1 MFKLITLLLTSSL
14 TVMAGA
20 TLAPALPQIEAFFAD
35 EPNAAFWVKLML
47 TMPALFSAIGA
58 PLSGA
63 IADWLGRKPLLLGA
77 AILYGL
83 AGSSGLVL
91 SSITG
96 LLIGRALLGFAVAGV
111 MTASTA
117 LIADYYHGAER
128 NHIMGVQSAFMGFGG
143 VVFLVLGGVLADVD
157 WRFPFAIY
165 LTALVA
171 AVMVALSIHEPT
183 REKAHENLK
192 AKRDQAAAL
201 LDSSAQKETT
211 AVFGRFKPSFSGE
224 ASFVPVLMGIY
235 LQVFVFMAVF
245 YIVPVQLPFYL
256 NTLSAGISN
265 TATGIAI
272 ASLELACAIFS
283 LYYRPMKQ
291 RFSFSQ
297 ILAIGFLSFGVGY
310 LIVAIAQSYA
320 VVLIGLIIAGIGFGV
335 LIPNA
340 NVWLNAITP
349 TAARGRAVGGLSTSV
364 FLGQFFSPILSQPLI
379 QQTGSGAT
387 YGLVGIGMS
396 AIAIMVLV
404 STQIYNPDRSR

>member
-20 TLAPALPQIEAFFAD
+20 TIAPALPQIEAFFAD

-63 IADWLGRKPLLLGA
+63 TADWLGRKPLLLGA

-128 NHIMGVQSAFMGFGG
+128 NHIMGIQSAFMGFGG
-143 VVFLVLGGVLADVD
+143 VVFLVLGGVLADIG

-171 AVMVALSIHEPT
+171 AVMVALAIHEPA
-183 REKAHENLK
+183 RDILK
-192 AKRDQAAAL
+192 PEPDQVAAPHPATQPEATSIL
-201 LDSSAQKETT
+201 ERL
-211 AVFGRFKPSFSGE
+211 KPSFSGE
-224 ASFVPVLMGIY
+224 SSFVPVLIGIY
-235 LQVFVFMAVF
+235 LHVFVFMAVF

-256 NTLSAGISN
+256 NTLSDGISN
-265 TATGIAI
+265 TATGVAI

-283 LYYRPMKQ
+283 LYYRPLKQ

-310 LIVAIAQSYA
+310 LMIAIAPSYA
-320 VVLIGLIIAGIGFGV
+320 AVLIGLIMAGIGFGV
-335 LIPNA
+335 MIPNA

-379 QQTGSGAT
+379 QQTGSAAT
-387 YGLVGIGMS
+387 FGWVGLGMS
-396 AIAIMVLV
+396 AIAVVVLV
-404 STQIYNPDRSR
+404 LSRINQPKIIKH

>member
-20 TLAPALPQIEAFFAD
+20 TIAPALPQIEAFFAD

-77 AILYGL
+77 TILYGL
-83 AGSSGLVL
+83 GGASGLIL
-91 SSITG
+91 SSMTG

-128 NHIMGVQSAFMGFGG
+128 NHIMGIQAAFMGFGG
-143 VVFLVLGGVLADVD
+143 VVFLVLGGVLADIG

-171 AVMVALSIHEPT
+171 AGMVALAIHEPA
-183 REKAHENLK
+183 REIVKSES
-192 AKRDQAAAL
+192 DQSAAAL
-201 LDSSAQKETT
+201 SLSAQET
-211 AVFGRFKPSFSGE
+211 PSFFQRFQSSFSDKS
-224 ASFVPVLMGIY
+224 SFVPVLIGIY
-235 LQVFVFMAVF
+235 LHVFIFMAVF

-256 NTLSAGISN
+256 NTLSQGISN
-265 TATGIAI
+265 TATGVAI
-272 ASLELACAIFS
+272 AALELSCAIFS
-283 LYYRPMKQ
+283 LYYRPLRQ
-291 RFSFSQ
+291 RLSFSQ
-297 ILAIGFLSFGVGY
+297 VLAIGFLSFGIGY
-310 LIVAIAQSYA
+310 LIIAIAPTYA
-320 VVLIGLIIAGIGFGV
+320 TVLIGLIIAGIGFGV

-379 QQTGSGAT
+379 QQTGSAAT
-387 YGLVGIGMS
+387 FGWVGLGMS
-396 AIAIMVLV
+396 AIAVIVFVTPKIRILSGNRDSV
-404 STQIYNPDRSR
+404 

>member
-20 TLAPALPQIEAFFAD
+20 TIAPALPQIEAFFAD

-63 IADWLGRKPLLLGA
+63 ISDWLGRKPLLLGA

-83 AGSSGLVL
+83 AGSSGLIL

-111 MTASTA
+111 MTASAA

-128 NHIMGVQSAFMGFGG
+128 NHIMGIQSAFMGFGG
-143 VVFLVLGGVLADVD
+143 VVFLVLGGVLADVG

-165 LTALVA
+165 LTALAA
-171 AVMVALSIHEPT
+171 AVMVALAIHEPA
-183 REKAHENLK
+183 RDSLKPERNQAVAASNLSI
-192 AKRDQAAAL
+192 QP
-201 LDSSAQKETT
+201 ETT
-211 AVFGRFKPSFSGE
+211 SILERLKLSFNGE
-224 ASFVPVLMGIY
+224 SSFVPVLIGIY
-235 LQVFVFMAVF
+235 LHVFVFMAVF

-265 TATGIAI
+265 TATGVAI
-272 ASLELACAIFS
+272 AALELSCAIFS
-283 LYYRPMKQ
+283 LYYRPLKQ
-291 RFSFSQ
+291 RLSFSQ

-310 LIVAIAQSYA
+310 VMIAIAPTYA
-320 VVLIGLIIAGIGFGV
+320 TVLIGLIIAGIGFGV
-335 LIPNA
+335 MIPNA

-349 TAARGRAVGGLSTSV
+349 TTARGRAVGGLSTSV

-379 QQTGSGAT
+379 QQTGSAAT
-387 YGLVGIGMS
+387 FGWVGVGMS
-396 AIAIMVLV
+396 AIAVVVFAMPKIRILRGDNDSV
-404 STQIYNPDRSR
+404 

>member
-20 TLAPALPQIEAFFAD
+20 TIAPALPQIEAFFAD

-77 AILYGL
+77 AIVYGL

-96 LLIGRALLGFAVAGV
+96 LLIGRAFLGFAVAGV

-128 NHIMGVQSAFMGFGG
+128 NHIMGIQAAFMGFGG
-143 VVFLVLGGVLADVD
+143 VVFLVLGGVLADIG

-165 LTALVA
+165 FTALVA
-171 AVMVALSIHEPT
+171 AVMVALLIHEPT
-183 REKAHENLK
+183 QDAPNSRP
-192 AKRDQAAAL
+192 DQAAASPDL
-201 LDSSAQKETT
+201 SAQTT
-211 AVFGRFKPSFSGE
+211 ASFFSGK
-224 ASFVPVLMGIY
+224 SLFMPVLLGIY
-235 LQVFVFMAVF
+235 LHVFIFMAVF

-256 NTLSAGISN
+256 NTLSEGISN

-272 ASLELACAIFS
+272 AALELSCAIFS

-291 RFSFSQ
+291 RLSFSQ
-297 ILAIGFLSFGVGY
+297 ILVIGFLSFGVGY
-310 LIVAIAQSYA
+310 LIIAIAQSYA
-320 VVLIGLIIAGIGFGV
+320 TVLIGLIIAGIGFGV

-349 TAARGRAVGGLSTSV
+349 VAARGRAVGGLSTSV

-379 QQTGSGAT
+379 QQTGSAAT
-387 YGLVGIGMS
+387 YGWVGLGMS
-396 AIAIMVLV
+396 AIAVVVLMV
-404 STQIYNPDRSR
+404 TQFHKQ